1 MVECVRKWIGENC
14 TPKGITMVP
23 KEHRDKVTGGYVV
36 KEPVGQV
43 VKPVGDLR
51 EGYGWC
57 CACKVKQVKL
67 PGMLCPSCAKPPV
80 EKGEVSK

>member
-36 KEPVGQV
+36 DAPLKSTDGGVCQLCGKTG
-43 VKPVGDLR
+43 VKTALNR
-51 EGYGWC
+51 EKKWVCYE
-57 CACKVKQVKL
+57 CAGVK
-67 PGMLCPSCAKPPV
+67 
-80 EKGEVSK
+80 